1 MWKDC
6 KSLQPQIVALRRA
19 LHQVPEMGL
28 DLPKTCAIVRA
39 ELDRLGIP
47 YVTSEEDSGIVA
59 TIRGGRPGKRVALRA
74 DMDALP
80 ITEATG
86 LPFASRH
93 EGLMHAC
100 GHDAHTAMLLGAAQV
115 LNARREE
122 LPGEVRLLFQP
133 SEEQVMGAK
142 ALIARGAMD
151 GVDAVFGLHIGS
163 ILSPDIPSGT
173 LVVPAGRCMP
183 SFDRF
188 SIRVKGAGCHGST
201 PQKGIDPINI
211 GAHILLALQSLNAR
225 EVSATDPLVLTI
237 GKFIGNGHYNVIPDE
252 VLMEGNVRT
261 LDPAMRQF
269 AAKRIGEIAEG
280 TAAMFGGSAEYE
292 MLWGIPPVVNQAE
305 MAALAA
311 EAAAEVAG
319 AQQVITRLSAPNMGG
334 EDFACYLEQAPGA
347 FAFLSS
353 ADHAKGTDGPHHT
366 PRFDVD
372 EDVLWEGA
380 AYLVAVAER
389 FLNR

>member
-1 MWKDC
+1 MLKFYFVLFKD
-6 KSLQPQIVALRRA
+6 SHRI
-19 LHQVPEMGL
+19 
-28 DLPKTCAIVRA
+28 
-39 ELDRLGIP
+39 
-47 YVTSEEDSGIVA
+47 
-59 TIRGGRPGKRVALRA
+59 
-74 DMDALP
+74 
-80 ITEATG
+80 

-173 LVVPAGRCMP
+173 LVVPAGRCMA

-237 GKFIGNGHYNVIPDE
+237 GKFIGNGHYNVSSSLPSFSE
-252 VLMEGNVRT
+252 
-261 LDPAMRQF
+261 
-269 AAKRIGEIAEG
+269 
-280 TAAMFGGSAEYE
+280 
-292 MLWGIPPVVNQAE
+292 
-305 MAALAA
+305 
-311 EAAAEVAG
+311 
-319 AQQVITRLSAPNMGG
+319 RL
-334 EDFACYLEQAPGA
+334 
-347 FAFLSS
+347 
-353 ADHAKGTDGPHHT
+353 
-366 PRFDVD
+366 
-372 EDVLWEGA
+372 
-380 AYLVAVAER
+380 
-389 FLNR
+389 